1 MGIFS
6 FRKKNKSEKRLK
18 ELTGGFTLSFEFMD
32 YIKSVNLTI
41 SDGVSIKD
49 QLNDEID
56 SAHKKGINGTPTTMI
71 NNDAFVGIKPF
82 DEYVEWVKKFGAEER

>member
-6 FRKKNKSEKRLK
+6 FRKKNKSKKRLK

-41 SDGVSIKD
+41 SDGVSLKD
-49 QLNDEID
+49 QLNEKLMNTDFPP
-56 SAHKKGINGTPTTMI
+56 KKLKQDYMN
-71 NNDAFVGIKPF
+71 
-82 DEYVEWVKKFGAEER
+82 